1 VEVAAKGMKDVT
13 QLMGKVKELD
23 VELVFICSRFLT
35 LRFIANVRIFFPQPP
50 LRIDSFG
57 TEMGLVEKK
66 RFMEQVGK

>member
-1 VEVAAKGMKDVT
+1 MKVVAKSMKDVA

-23 VELVFICSRFLT
+23 VELVPICSRLST
-35 LRFIANVRIFFPQPP
+35 LKFIANVRIFFPQPP